1 MINALN
7 KNTIYTRKYIEK
19 KTTMEDL
26 FVELAETETK
36 EDRYTYFRRMY
47 SCNVRKR

>member
-1 MINALN
+1 MPLI
-7 KNTIYTRKYIEK
+7 RKTYVLENILK
-19 KTTMEDL
+19 RKTTMEDL